1 MRASGGVVATGTGTA
16 SAFGGSYAGQA
27 LSRPPRAFL
36 SISFLLRRAH
46 AHAADNEILVPWLAG
61 GILPASQ

>member
-1 MRASGGVVATGTGTA
+1 MGVHLATE
-16 SAFGGSYAGQA
+16 YAGQA

-36 SISFLLRRAH
+36 SISFLLHRAH